1 MVLSKLPSA
10 RFRSGPRNDE
20 FFRRGVSTV
29 VCRCLLQIRVPKGK
43 ASDTQI
49 EPKRQPPKSKWSQ
62 KGSKTSQGTFK
73 NSPCGTSSEK
83 WWKSGSASLAFG
95 SRFCIE
101 IHINLKKYNT
111 RKYYNVGE
119 HDKWCQSDAKR
130 DTEIMDFPIFLRR
143 VTLGS
148 CRFYASKNW
157 HMKIEDPEIHENDKS
172 IFEKIIKQI

>member
-1 MVLSKLPSA
+1 MHPRKMYSYTPPNYLTETELLTLRDTADTVDSLRRSRGGMSPVVVVSGVAVATLQIFCFRLVALSKLPTA

-111 RKYYNVGE
+111 RKY
-119 HDKWCQSDAKR
+119 
-130 DTEIMDFPIFLRR
+130 L
-143 VTLGS
+143 
-148 CRFYASKNW
+148 
-157 HMKIEDPEIHENDKS
+157 
-172 IFEKIIKQI
+172 